1 MSKGGYIGGST
12 VIRLG
17 SDWFSY
23 SNPKRPKDGAQPKRK
38 KATKKNGKSK
48 AKHAGLKNPS
58 TKKVVKARQDLER
71 KLEENRSKYL
81 ASRAEEESAAEP
93 DQVVQKFGKRRKRL
107 VEVERRSIKP
117 RARNKS
123 P

>member
-23 SNPKRPKDGAQPKRK
+23 SDPKKPKDGAQPKRK
-38 KATKKNGKSK
+38 KSPKKNGKPK
-48 AKHAGLKNPS
+48 AKHAGFKNPS
-58 TKKVVKARQDLER
+58 TKQVVKARQDLER

-81 ASRAEEESAAEP
+81 TSRAEEESPAEP
-93 DQVVQKFGKRRKRL
+93 DQIVQSFSKRRKRV

-117 RARNKS
+117 RARTKS

>member
-12 VIRLG
+12 VVRLG

-23 SNPKRPKDGAQPKRK
+23 SDPKKPKDGAQPKRK
-38 KATKKNGKSK
+38 KSRKKNGKLK
-48 AKHAGLKNPS
+48 AKDSGLKNPS
-58 TKKVVKARQDLER
+58 TKQVVKARQDLER

-81 ASRAEEESAAEP
+81 TAQAEDESAAEP
-93 DQVVQKFGKRRKRL
+93 GQIIQRFSKRRKRL

-117 RARNKS
+117 RARTKS